1 MTYAV
6 PGVEIPIQDHAAL
19 VVEEEI
25 HHPQLHHQPKVLD
38 SFVIQR
44 DPRAETAVTVVL
56 EENHQNVFAFS
67 SLLASGLAVIA
78 SFQTSLS

>member
-1 MTYAV
+1 MTHAV
-6 PGVEIPIQDHAAL
+6 RGVEIPIQDHAAL
-19 VVEEEI
+19 VVEEI
-25 HHPQLHHQPKVLD
+25 HHPQLHHQRKVLD

-67 SLLASGLAVIA
+67 ILLASGLAVIA
-78 SFQTSLS
+78 LTYSV